1 MLVKL
6 DFGTLATTPSE
17 PSHYVS
23 VVAICDRK
31 FVNLQT
37 NYCLIRPHSILN
49 SIKMMAIVYVY
60 LVGKKYETVKSLIAQ
75 TDNLFALFR
84 VLLGLG
90 LFNVPLA
97 VDHLEARLAYPHT
110 RAIFTQNVIQRTD
123 DLKKGMNGLPTQ
135 RR

>member
-1 MLVKL
+1 MMVI
-6 DFGTLATTPSE
+6 
-17 PSHYVS
+17 VC
-23 VVAICDRK
+23 VVE
-31 FVNLQT
+31 
-37 NYCLIRPHSILN
+37 
-49 SIKMMAIVYVY
+49 
-60 LVGKKYETVKSLIAQ
+60 KKYETVKSLMAQ

-84 VLLGLG
+84 LLLGLG

-110 RAIFTQNVIQRTD
+110 RAIFTQNEIQQTD